1 MIKII
6 QAGSS
11 EHKDSGWNGK
21 AVAGDQTGSEVCV
34 RDYYNYPWDYVLRYY
49 DSSVSNEVIENA
61 YKLANA
67 EILGYDQSERNTL
80 YQKLSAYRFNV
91 DSYIKSGI
99 KTETDCSA
107 FVYACFCTKI
117 ATMRSN
123 ANAPTTSTMRS
134 YYSRR
139 GFTVYPIKAAVLKTG
154 DILLAEG
161 NHTALVYIPHED
173 TELDNALTV
182 IAKEVLK
189 GTFGNMPE
197 RKERIYKMIQSKV
210 NDILK

>member
-67 EILGYDQSERNTL
+67 
-80 YQKLSAYRFNV
+80 
-91 DSYIKSGI
+91 
-99 KTETDCSA
+99 
-107 FVYACFCTKI
+107 
-117 ATMRSN
+117 
-123 ANAPTTSTMRS
+123 
-134 YYSRR
+134 
-139 GFTVYPIKAAVLKTG
+139 
-154 DILLAEG
+154 
-161 NHTALVYIPHED
+161 
-173 TELDNALTV
+173 
-182 IAKEVLK
+182 
-189 GTFGNMPE
+189 
-197 RKERIYKMIQSKV
+197 
-210 NDILK
+210 